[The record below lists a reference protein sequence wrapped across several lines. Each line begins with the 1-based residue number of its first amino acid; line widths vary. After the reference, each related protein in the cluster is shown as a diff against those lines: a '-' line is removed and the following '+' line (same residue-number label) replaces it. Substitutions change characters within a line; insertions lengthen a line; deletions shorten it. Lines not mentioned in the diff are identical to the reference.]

1 MDEDGGLV
9 VGDRVEVKGKDL
21 VGTIR
26 FIGPTEFAPTGR
38 WVGVELDEAKGKNNG
53 VVQGRQYFR
62 CPDNHGLFVRPGQV
76 AVSTKPPPPPP
87 QEGSATKKTSVLQR
101 SSGGGTPKSSG
112 LQPPRSKV
120 CVCVC
125 VCVCVHACV
134 RACVCACV
142 RVCVCACVCACVRAC
157 ACVCVCVCVCVCAL

>member
-1 MDEDGGLV
+1 MTTEIRPWKMDDDGGLV

-26 FIGPTEFAPTGR
+26 FIGPTDFAPTGR

-53 VVQGRQYFR
+53 LIQGKQYFH

-76 AVSTKPPPPPP
+76 VVTTKPPPPP
-87 QEGSATKKTSVLQR
+87 QEGSATKKTSGQQR
-101 SSGGGTPKSSG
+101 SSGGGSGTPKLSG

-120 CVCVC
+120 
-125 VCVCVHACV
+125 
-134 RACVCACV
+134 
-142 RVCVCACVCACVRAC
+142 RV
-157 ACVCVCVCVCVCAL
+157 

>member
-1 MDEDGGLV
+1 MDDDGGLV

-26 FIGPTEFAPTGR
+26 FIGPTDFAPTGR

-53 VVQGRQYFR
+53 LIQGKQYFH

-76 AVSTKPPPPPP
+76 VVTTKPPPLP
-87 QEGSATKKTSVLQR
+87 QEGSATKKTSVQQR
-101 SSGGGTPKSSG
+101 SSGGGSGTPKPSG

-120 CVCVC
+120 
-125 VCVCVHACV
+125 
-134 RACVCACV
+134 
-142 RVCVCACVCACVRAC
+142 RV
-157 ACVCVCVCVCVCAL
+157 

>member
-21 VGTIR
+21 VGTVR
-26 FIGPTEFAPTGR
+26 FIGPTDFAPTGR

-53 VVQGRQYFR
+53 VVQGKQYFH

-76 AVSTKPPPPPP
+76 VFTTKPPPPSSH
-87 QEGSATKKTSVLQR
+87 EGSATKKTSGLQR
-101 SSGGGTPKSSG
+101 SSGGGGSGTPKASG

-125 VCVCVHACV
+125 VCVSMCI
-134 RACVCACV
+134 
-142 RVCVCACVCACVRAC
+142 
-157 ACVCVCVCVCVCAL
+157 LTPMLFE

>member
-1 MDEDGGLV
+1 MDDDGGLV

-26 FIGPTEFAPTGR
+26 FIGPTDFAPTGR

-53 VVQGRQYFR
+53 LIQGKQYFH

-76 AVSTKPPPPPP
+76 VWTTKPPPPP
-87 QEGSATKKTSVLQR
+87 QEGSATKKTSGQQR
-101 SSGGGTPKSSG
+101 SSGGGSGTPKLSG

-120 CVCVC
+120 
-125 VCVCVHACV
+125 
-134 RACVCACV
+134 
-142 RVCVCACVCACVRAC
+142 RV
-157 ACVCVCVCVCVCAL
+157 

>member
-1 MDEDGGLV
+1 MDDDGGLV

-26 FIGPTEFAPTGR
+26 FIGPTDFAPTGR

-53 VVQGRQYFR
+53 LIQGKQYFH

-76 AVSTKPPPPPP
+76 VVTTKPPPPP
-87 QEGSATKKTSVLQR
+87 QEGSATKKTSGQQR
-101 SSGGGTPKSSG
+101 SSGGGSGTPKLSG

-120 CVCVC
+120 
-125 VCVCVHACV
+125 
-134 RACVCACV
+134 
-142 RVCVCACVCACVRAC
+142 RV
-157 ACVCVCVCVCVCAL
+157 